1 MPPLP
6 LPRIDE
12 ADVALATLLMA
23 AARHERTTQQRKEK
37 GERWGR
43 RGKEGTTERHTD
55 PVRGEHVLV
64 VNRKH
69 CRGRATQAKRTCRVL
84 SLCPSLSLAYAHTHT
99 ETFLS
104 MLQMS
109 KWQKPGNSKDSD
121 AHTARTPTRREV
133 YTSCRPAQ
141 QIVLSLPL
149 SLSLGRDSLSRASL
163 FSCSFSLKV
172 ALSISVRSA

>member
-1 MPPLP
+1 M
-6 LPRIDE
+6 
-12 ADVALATLLMA
+12 
-23 AARHERTTQQRKEK
+23 
-37 GERWGR
+37 
-43 RGKEGTTERHTD
+43 
-55 PVRGEHVLV
+55 LV

-69 CRGRATQAKRTCRVL
+69 SRGRATQAKRTCRVL
-84 SLCPSLSLAYAHTHT
+84 SLCHSLSLAYAHTHT

-121 AHTARTPTRREV
+121 AHTARTPTLREV

-141 QIVLSLPL
+141 QIVLSLAL

-163 FSCSFSLKV
+163 SA
-172 ALSISVRSA
+172 ALSLSNSLSLSALCLSRFCFCFIDRRGLPSLGCNCYCLIVCRQYTCHTLTQTNMYAHVFSACVYVSQR